1 MKSSLV
7 SIIMPYF
14 NSSKTVEDSVK
25 SVLKQGYQNWELL
38 IVNDCSSKG
47 QTKLLKVFLAEL
59 GEPRVKLFDLDNNLG
74 AADARNVALK
84 EAKGR
89 YIAFLDSDDLW
100 TPDKLETQLQFME
113 EKNIGFSFSAYE
125 VIDEEGSLIKEKIS
139 VPDTITKSQY
149 LGNTIIGCLTVILD
163 STKFKQDIR
172 MPNLRSSHDMALWVN
187 LLDEIKIAYGY
198 KDILASYRLVGTSNT
213 ANKTKAAKEVWQ
225 VYRNYL
231 HYNRFKSSYYFIK
244 YAINAVLKRV

>member
-1 MKSSLV
+1 MKNSLV

-14 NSSKTVEDSVK
+14 NSSKTLEDSVN
-25 SVLKQGYQNWELL
+25 SVIKQEYQNWELL
-38 IVNDCSSKG
+38 IVNDCSSKD
-47 QTKLLKVFLAEL
+47 QTKLLRDFLVEL
-59 GEPRVKLFDLDNNLG
+59 DESRVKLFDLDSNVG
-74 AADARNVALK
+74 AAEARNVALK

-100 TPDKLETQLQFME
+100 APDKLEKQLQFMQ
-113 EKNIGFSFSAYE
+113 EKQVGFSFSAYE
-125 VIDEEGSLIKEKIS
+125 VVDEAGNLVKDKIG
-139 VPDTITKSQY
+139 VPATITKGQY

-163 STKFKQDIR
+163 SSMFTQEIK

-198 KDILASYRLVGTSNT
+198 QDVLASYRLVGSSNT

-225 VYRNYL
+225 VYRDYL
-231 HYNRFKSSYYFIK
+231 QYNLLKSSYYFSK
-244 YAINAVLKRV
+244 YAVNALLKRI